1 MAGMEGLGRVFDT
14 VPVASGVVIS
24 MKNCSAVSFIATAST
39 TATTSLTFTAAK
51 TFSGTPANFTTAN
64 GFGQAT
70 RWYQNTSNA
79 GAAGW
84 TKQTASWASN
94 VLTIGATSGYTS
106 VVSIFGS
113 QMADGYAYIICTGT
127 NTGVLVALLH
137 DLTVQRGPDNLAT
150 LAA

>member
-1 MAGMEGLGRVFDT
+1 MAGMEGLGRVFDV
-14 VPVASGVVIS
+14 VPVASGVVIGF
-24 MKNCSAVSFIATAST
+24 KNASAISFVATAAT

-51 TFSGTPANFTTAN
+51 TFAGTPANFTTAN
-64 GFGQAT
+64 GFGQST

-79 GAAGW
+79 GAAAW

-106 VVSIFGS
+106 VVTIFTS
-113 QMADGYAYIICTGT
+113 QMADLYQYLICTGT
-127 NTGVLVALLH
+127 NTGVLTAYLH
-137 DLTVQRGPDNLAT
+137 DLTVQRTPPNLAI